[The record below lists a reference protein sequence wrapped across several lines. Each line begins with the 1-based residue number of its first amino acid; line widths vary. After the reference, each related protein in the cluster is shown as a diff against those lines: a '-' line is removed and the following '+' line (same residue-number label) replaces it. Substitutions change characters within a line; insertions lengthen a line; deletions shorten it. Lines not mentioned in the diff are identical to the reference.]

1 MAWPSSG
8 DVDTTKFDQDSDKIS
23 ESRPELEKMAGYI
36 NDIIDS
42 GPISNSFSTI
52 SANGT
57 SVVADSSS
65 DTLNLVAGNNISI
78 TANAGTDTITIASTA
93 SGGNPLTA
101 NLDTAGYRIF
111 NSTTTDSGLVTVG
124 DGFQVTGTSNF
135 QSATFSSVVSDT
147 VEINAANP
155 SEQIGISM
163 DLDGSTM
170 TGLWVTGTTG
180 DEVLLRVAN
189 VAMASSGSRTLDG
202 YIQIIVDGNV
212 RYIPYYL

>member
-8 DVDTTKFDQDSDKIS
+8 DVDTTKFDQDTDKIS

-65 DTLNLVAGNNISI
+65 DTLILVAGNNISI

-93 SGGNPLTA
+93 SGGGNPLTA
-101 NLDTAGYRIF
+101 DLDVDGFAIFDSNDNTVTVNDGLLATGVVTARSFVASQGPLEFDTLSEGTAMIQGDASISVPAIALTNTAG
-111 NSTTTDSGLVTVG
+111 TDPNFFSIT
-124 DGFQVTGTSNF
+124 GFATA
-135 QSATFSSVVSDT
+135 SA
-147 VEINAANP
+147 
-155 SEQIGISM
+155 
-163 DLDGSTM
+163 
-170 TGLWVTGTTG
+170 
-180 DEVLLRVAN
+180 
-189 VAMASSGSRTLDG
+189 GSRTLEG
-202 YIQIIVDGNV
+202 YLVVSIDGNT
-212 RYIPYYL
+212 RYLPFYS

>member
-65 DTLNLVAGNNISI
+65 DTLILVAGNNISI

-93 SGGNPLTA
+93 SGGGNPLTA
-101 NLDTAGYRIF
+101 DLDVDGFAIFDSNDNTVTVNDGLLATGVVTARSFVASQGPLEFDTLSEGTAMIQGDASISVPAIALTNTAG
-111 NSTTTDSGLVTVG
+111 TDPNFFSIT
-124 DGFQVTGTSNF
+124 GFATA
-135 QSATFSSVVSDT
+135 SA
-147 VEINAANP
+147 
-155 SEQIGISM
+155 
-163 DLDGSTM
+163 
-170 TGLWVTGTTG
+170 
-180 DEVLLRVAN
+180 
-189 VAMASSGSRTLDG
+189 GSRTLEG
-202 YIQIIVDGNV
+202 YLVVSIDGNT
-212 RYIPYYL
+212 RYLPFYS